1 MQLSHAEEYSKVGD
15 PLIAVYNP
23 LRISALMDSNN

>member
-1 MQLSHAEEYSKVGD
+1 MQLSHADEFSKIGD